1 MEKRVQRF
9 VIVILLTVAGSPAG
23 AAEGAAHS
31 LPAKEIVARIIDKV
45 GCPQRPADTVDTFKA
60 GDAEAPVTGIVTTMF
75 ATADILA
82 RAAAT
87 GKNLIIAHEP
97 TFYEHTENTRSIA
110 GDPVLAAKQAF
121 IKAHNLIVWRFHD
134 QIHCRRPDGIM
145 EGLVETLGWQK
156 YQRQSGPST
165 FVLPETSVRALAAQL
180 RDKLKARAVR
190 VVGNLDMKVTRIGLV
205 PGFASG
211 AKAIRILAR
220 DDVSVL
226 VAGESREWE
235 TVEYVRDAVA
245 QGRPKALILVG
256 HAASEEAGMD
266 AAARWLRTFIPEVPI
281 EFIAAGDPFAT
292 P

>member
-1 MEKRVQRF
+1 MDRRVLRVLGF
-9 VIVILLTVAGSPAG
+9 ILLTG
-23 AAEGAAHS
+23 AWSSAEARDAAVRT
-31 LPAKEIVARIIDKV
+31 LAAREIVARIVDKV
-45 GCPQRPADTVDTFKA
+45 GCAQRSPDTVDAFKA
-60 GDAEAPVTGIVTTMF
+60 GDPEAPVTGIVTTAF
-75 ATADILA
+75 ATSDVLA
-82 RAAAT
+82 RAAAA
-87 GKNLIIAHEP
+87 GKNLIITHEP
-97 TFYEHTENTRSIA
+97 TFFDHTDNTRSIA

-121 IKAHNLIVWRFHD
+121 IKTHNLIVWRFHD

-145 EGLVETLGWQK
+145 EGIIETLGWQK
-156 YQRQSGPST
+156 YQRQSVPST

-190 VVGNLDMKVTRIGLV
+190 VVGKLDMKVTQIGLL

-211 AKAIRILAR
+211 PKAIRFLAR

-245 QGRPKALILVG
+245 QGRPKALILIG